1 MGKRGKE
8 GQPSVFFLLLP
19 KDIFHLEKA
28 RLVGSNSTDIILKP
42 PPTVGAIICVVVSP
56 VRVSEI
62 LATNLA
68 GHRQRDKN
76 NLHSPHQ
83 QQSGVITIAGR
94 EMKII
99 FKNLS
104 CNSIY
109 IYFLCSISCISIS
122 FYFSMKSNV
131 NGQA

>member
-1 MGKRGKE
+1 M
-8 GQPSVFFLLLP
+8 SFLLLP

-83 QQSGVITIAGR
+83 QQSGVITITGR

-99 FKNLS
+99 FENLS
-104 CNSIY
+104 CYSIY
-109 IYFLCSISCISIS
+109 IYFLCSISCISI
-122 FYFSMKSNV
+122 YFIF
-131 NGQA
+131 Q